1 MTNST
6 RKLAAIMFTDIIG
19 YTALMGKDEQ
29 RALEILDKNRDIQ
42 KPFIK
47 KHGGRYVKEIGDGIL
62 AIFPTA
68 SKAVFCAKE
77 IQQQLKDDPTLK
89 VRIGIHLGEI
99 VVSHKDVLGDGVNI
113 ASRIENIAPS
123 QGIYIS
129 ETVFHEIRNI
139 REIDTCYQGEI
150 KFKNTESKIRIY
162 AIMLDFVSV
171 PGKAYFRKK
180 KEEIIREAGHRKIIK
195 WISAILFF
203 ILILLVLYK
212 FEFSSTTGISPEW
225 DKDKTV
231 MVLPFENI
239 GNDDANAYISIGITE
254 DILNQLLKIRDL
266 KVIDRSN
273 LRKYEYQNKTF
284 KDIGKELN
292 VSNLLIGSVRKDAD
306 RIRITARLINAK
318 TEEVVW
324 TNVYN
329 KSFEDIFTIQTEVA
343 ISIAEALKAE
353 VTADEVK
360 KIGKRPT
367 LNMTAYDLYLKGKE
381 YYSRYTEQD
390 NISAMELFN
399 EALRLDPEFTLAH
412 AGLSD
417 AFSQLAQKSKA
428 KDLWLD
434 SAYRH
439 ARIVQQE
446 EPDNSSGYKSMGLYY
461 SINGNTLKAM
471 QEFQKAVDI
480 DKNIE
485 AVINLSRLYYR
496 TGQLDKA
503 LILLSDA
510 QWHDPMNT
518 DLWFSF
524 AATYYRLNNMPK
536 ASEYLEKALIINP
549 NHVNSLLLKWLIS
562 VIVYDTE
569 TSFSVSQKLG
579 FIGNDD
585 SDKLLMLL
593 QRLIQEE
600 ITNTIKT
607 SSFILDLMKG
617 REIDYADLPY
627 IYNLIGYIYYIGN
640 MTGIADELFSY
651 KLTYNTD
658 RIARGEMSYK
668 FRYEIAQIYAVKGD
682 KKNAYKWLEEAFE
695 AGWTEYSY
703 AAVDPLFNSL
713 RQDERFEKLIEKARD
728 RVNSMQ
734 SHSGTG
740 FSKS

>member
-1 MTNST
+1 MTDST

-42 KPFIK
+42 KPLIK

-62 AIFPTA
+62 AIFPTTTE
-68 SKAVFCAKE
+68 AVFCAKE
-77 IQQQLKDDPTLK
+77 IQQQLNDDPILK

-99 VVSHKDVLGDGVNI
+99 VVSHKDVFGDGVNI

-129 ETVFHEIRNI
+129 ETVFNEIRNI
-139 REIDTCYQGEI
+139 REIETCYQGEI
-150 KFKNTESKIRIY
+150 KFKNTESKIKIY
-162 AIMLDFVSV
+162 AIMLDFASV

-180 KEEIIREAGHRKIIK
+180 KEEIIREVGHHKIIK
-195 WISAILFF
+195 WIFGILCF
-203 ILILLVLYK
+203 ILILFVLYK
-212 FEFSSTTGISPEW
+212 FEFSSTNGISPEW
-225 DKDKTV
+225 DNDKTV

-273 LRKYEYQNKTF
+273 LRKYEYQNKTY

-306 RIRITARLINAK
+306 RIRITAKLINAK
-318 TEEVVW
+318 TEEVIW

-329 KSFEDIFTIQTEVA
+329 KSFDDIFTIQTEVA

-360 KIGKRPT
+360 KIEKRPT

-381 YYSRYTEQD
+381 YYSRYTDQD
-390 NISAMELFN
+390 NLGAMELFN
-399 EALRLDPEFTLAH
+399 QALILDPDFTLAH

-439 ARIVQQE
+439 AKIVQQE

-461 SINGNTLKAM
+461 SIKGNTLKAM
-471 QEFQKAVDI
+471 QEFRKAVDI

-503 LILLSDA
+503 LELLSDA
-510 QWHDPMNT
+510 QWHDPMDT
-518 DLWFSF
+518 ELWFSF
-524 AATYYRLNNMPK
+524 AATYYRLNNMNK
-536 ASEYLEKALIINP
+536 ASEYLEKALLINP
-549 NHVNSLLLKWLIS
+549 NHVSSLLLKWLIS
-562 VIVYDTE
+562 VIIYDTE
-569 TSFSVSQKLG
+569 SSFTVSQKLG

-585 SDKLLMLL
+585 TDKLLMLL
-593 QRLIQEE
+593 QRVIQEE
-600 ITNTIKT
+600 ISDMDKT
-607 SSFILDLMKG
+607 ASIIHDLMKG
-617 REIDYADLPY
+617 REMDYADLPY
-627 IYNLIGYIYYIGN
+627 IFNLIGYIYYTGN
-640 MTGIADELFSY
+640 MTSRADELFNF
-651 KLTYNTD
+651 KLTNNTNH
-658 RIARGEMSYK
+658 IAQGEMSYK
-668 FRYEIAQIYAVKGD
+668 IKYEIAQIYAVKGD
-682 KKNAYKWLEEAFE
+682 KKNAYKWLEEAVE
-695 AGWTEYSY
+695 AGWVEYSY
-703 AAVDPLFNSL
+703 VVIDPLFRSMQ
-713 RQDERFEKLIEKARD
+713 QDERFKKLIEKAREK
-728 RVNSMQ
+728 VNSLQ
-734 SHSGTG
+734 NHSKTG
-740 FSKS
+740 FFES